1 MYKIHNSLNP
11 NLWQNETLKPNIKSH
26 LINIAT
32 QFYKTLKI
40 DTELEDILLTGS
52 SANFNYNESSDVDL
66 HLLISFSKVNC
77 DSDMIEEFF
86 LAKKSQWNDNHN
98 ITIKGHNV
106 EVYVQDTAEEH
117 VSTGVYSLLEDK
129 WIIKPKVSNFY
140 IHDVNK
146 QEFIKKFNNLRRMLD
161 YSISHN
167 SNPNFLK
174 KIKEKLSDMRQQGLD
189 RNGEMDVNNLVFKE
203 LRSRKYLDKLS
214 QAIIS
219 LQDKKL
225 SVESF
230 MHFHYAKKKQ

>member
-1 MYKIHNSLNP
+1 
-11 NLWQNETLKPNIKSH
+11 
-26 LINIAT
+26 
-32 QFYKTLKI
+32 
-40 DTELEDILLTGS
+40 
-52 SANFNYNESSDVDL
+52 
-66 HLLISFSKVNC
+66 
-77 DSDMIEEFF
+77 MIEEFF

-117 VSTGVYSLLEDK
+117 VSTGVYSLLQDK

-140 IHDVNK
+140 LRDVNK
-146 QEFIKKFNNLRRMLD
+146 QEFIKKFNNLRRMID

-174 KIKEKLSDMRQQGLD
+174 KIKEKLSNMRQRGLD
-189 RNGEMDVNNLVFKE
+189 RNGETDVKNLVFKE
-203 LRSRKYLDKLS
+203 LRSKKYLDKLS
-214 QAIIS
+214 QAIIN

-230 MHFHYAKKKQ
+230 MHFHYAKKKH